1 MIHETHEKKPIVK
14 VLTREQY
21 LRQLAAGSE
30 RLNIRL
36 TNDYAFRKT
45 FKNPTVAK
53 GFIMAVTG
61 IKEEEILKIEVADP
75 YEEGESDDDKD
86 GILDVKLHLN
96 DNRKL
101 NIEMQN
107 RFQEDWSERSIFYNC
122 RMFTEGFT
130 HGSTYGSLEPCIH
143 IGILNFIQLKS
154 PGFHHQM
161 LLMDKKTHEVYS
173 SKFQFHVIELKK
185 LKDVTEAEKEQEP
198 ELYKWAKVIA
208 AKSWEAICME
218 TKGNPYMEAAKDEL
232 EKINQDENERY
243 LYLRREMAISD
254 EISRLQTA
262 VNQGRRE
269 GLEEGRKAGLEDG
282 EFLKLISLIKK
293 KYLKGKTL
301 TEIAEDLE
309 ESTDDLEEIYNVV
322 KANSQDSDDVLLKRI
337 RQPDEEKQL
346 LG

>member
-1 MIHETHEKKPIVK
+1 MANNGI
-14 VLTREQY
+14 
-21 LRQLAAGSE
+21 RQQ
-30 RLNIRL
+30 
-36 TNDYAFRKT
+36 F
-45 FKNPTVAK
+45 P
-53 GFIMAVTG
+53 
-61 IKEEEILKIEVADP
+61 
-75 YEEGESDDDKD
+75 
-86 GILDVKLHLN
+86 
-96 DNRKL
+96 
-101 NIEMQN
+101 
-107 RFQEDWSERSIFYNC
+107 
-122 RMFTEGFT
+122 
-130 HGSTYGSLEPCIH
+130 
-143 IGILNFIQLKS
+143 
-154 PGFHHQM
+154 
-161 LLMDKKTHEVYS
+161 HEVYS

-185 LKDVTEAEKEQEP
+185 LKDATEAEKEQEP

-282 EFLKLISLIKK
+282 EFLKLISQIKK

-301 TEIAEDLE
+301 AEIAEDLE
-309 ESTDDLEEIYNVV
+309 ESADDLEEIYNVV

-337 RQPDEEKQL
+337 RQPAVEKPLSEYQIN
-346 LG
+346 